1 MALRDSHTRVGGF
14 IVWTGKPSPEDIAR
28 LHGRASETP
37 SLWFSR
43 EGPAPAVVRK
53 SRKPRKARVV
63 KRSAPPDP
71 E

>member
-28 LHGRASETP
+28 LHGGASETP
-37 SLWFSR
+37 SLWFRR
-43 EGPAPAVVRK
+43 EGPGPAVA
-53 SRKPRKARVV
+53 RKPRKSRRV
-63 KRSAPPDP
+63 KGRSPPDP